1 MLDNS
6 NFVGEKGIKGKKSL
20 AYGLFCYVEISTKIW
35 VPNLLVR
42 VNNDPECFHSPMLVL
57 KEVN

>member
-20 AYGLFCYVEISTKIW
+20 AYGLFCYVEISTKICIIGT
-35 VPNLLVR
+35 
-42 VNNDPECFHSPMLVL
+42 EFTS
-57 KEVN
+57 KSE